1 MCPTRLPRFLGGQ
14 LIPKKEGS
22 RKLPPPLYL
31 PRVWMGSKFSSR
43 FLPTEV
49 RPLSAHI
56 KLTENCQAKCISC
69 NYWQSRWEDGIG
81 TSRAIEL
88 IDEIGAAGIE
98 ALRLTGGEP
107 LLRRDLFHV
116 LAEADTSRFKRIILQ
131 TNGLLI
137 KKLHKEINDS
147 PITHVAVS
155 IDGLKQ
161 TNDVIR
167 GIRGYF
173 DLGMEGLKLLRDK
186 RLAISVT
193 LNKMSA
199 TELDEL
205 DRLAR
210 AVGATLEFNI
220 LSQSL
225 FFLKD
230 ANLES
235 MWPEAGDVQRI
246 NGFLRA
252 RRPGYEVDYIT
263 QYYNREELEEPPCVL
278 GYLQV
283 FVLSNGDVLT
293 GCYPLAPVGNILR
306 DKLATILS
314 SEAYVRQAQAMIRRE
329 CPGCT
334 CGVESSLAM
343 KHGVASAFFEIS
355 RLQRSANGK
364 KQISPPEVVQ
374 PNYVSENTLV
384 EIRSTS
390 PRK

>member
-1 MCPTRLPRFLGGQ
+1 
-14 LIPKKEGS
+14 
-22 RKLPPPLYL
+22 LPPPLYL
-31 PRVWMGSKFSSR
+31 PRVWMGSKFSPR

-49 RPLSAHI
+49 RPRSAHI

-69 NYWQSRWEDGIG
+69 NYWQSRWQDGIG

-88 IDEIGAAGIE
+88 VDEIGAAGIE
-98 ALRLTGGEP
+98 SLRLTGGEP

-116 LAEADTSRFKRIILQ
+116 LAKANTSRFKRIILQ

-137 KKLHKEINDS
+137 KKLNKEINAS

-161 TNDVIR
+161 TNDLIR

-173 DLGMEGLKLLRDK
+173 ELGMEGLKLLRDK
-186 RLAISVT
+186 KLAISVT

-205 DRLAR
+205 DGLAR
-210 AVGATLEFNI
+210 AVDATLEFNI

-230 ANLES
+230 ANLDS
-235 MWPEAGDVQRI
+235 MWPEAGDVLHI
-246 NGFLRA
+246 NRFLRG

-263 QYYNREELEEPPCVL
+263 QYYNREELREPPCVL

-293 GCYPLAPVGNILR
+293 GCYPLEPVGNILQE
-306 DKLATILS
+306 KLATILG

-343 KHGVASAFFEIS
+343 KHGFASAFFEIS
-355 RLQRSANGK
+355 RLQRSTNAK
-364 KQISPPEVVQ
+364 KRPSPPKAAE
-374 PNYVSENTLV
+374 PKYASGDTLV
-384 EIRSTS
+384 EIRSAS
-390 PRK
+390 HRK

>member
-1 MCPTRLPRFLGGQ
+1 LP
-14 LIPKKEGS
+14 S
-22 RKLPPPLYL
+22 PLYL
-31 PRVWMGSKFSSR
+31 PRVWMGTKISPG
-43 FLPTEV
+43 FLPSEV

-69 NYWQSRWEDGIG
+69 NYWQSRWQDGID
-81 TSRAIEL
+81 TARAIEL
-88 IDEIGAAGIE
+88 INEIDAAGIGS
-98 ALRLTGGEP
+98 LRLTGGEP
-107 LLRRDLFHV
+107 LLRKDLFHV
-116 LAEADTSRFKRIILQ
+116 LASANTSRFKRIILQ

-137 KKLHKEINDS
+137 KKLHREINAS

-161 TNDVIR
+161 TNDLIR

-173 DLGMEGLKLLRDK
+173 DLGMEGLKLLRNK
-186 RLAISVT
+186 KIAISVT

-199 TELDEL
+199 AELDEL
-205 DRLAR
+205 DEQAR

-230 ANLES
+230 ANLDS
-235 MWPEAGDVQRI
+235 MWPESCDVDRI
-246 NGFLRA
+246 SAFLRD
-252 RRPGYEVDYIT
+252 RRPGYEVDYVT
-263 QYYNREELEEPPCVL
+263 RYYNREELAEPPCVL

-293 GCYPLAPVGNILR
+293 GCYPLPPVGNILR
-306 DKLATILS
+306 DKLATILA
-314 SEAYVRQAQAMIRRE
+314 SEAYIRQAQAMIRRE

-343 KHGVASAFFEIS
+343 KHGIASAFFELN
-355 RLQRSANGK
+355 RLHRSTNGK
-364 KQISPPEVVQ
+364 MRPSTPERAL
-374 PNYVSENTLV
+374 PNRATKNSLV
-384 EIRSTS
+384 EIRSGAAKKIS
-390 PRK
+390 